1 VNLLPPPANSIA
13 HWSDVWP
20 LRTSCF
26 DMTGTTGCDGIPFAT
41 IRNHCAQ
48 RESDFQGEQHMK
60 SSFQARWLS
69 KKQAE
74 SLRKSGRLGRALLLD
89 SFKGFIVIE
98 PRAERLGDGDVLSPE
113 EADFE
118 LNDAW
123 CMESTVKIAQARR
136 LLGAVRKLV

>member
-1 VNLLPPPANSIA
+1 MDLA
-13 HWSDVWP
+13 
-20 LRTSCF
+20 
-26 DMTGTTGCDGIPFAT
+26 AT
-41 IRNHCAQ
+41 AISGGS
-48 RESDFQGEQHMK
+48 E
-60 SSFQARWLS
+60 
-69 KKQAE
+69 KK
-74 SLRKSGRLGRALLLD
+74 GLGRALLLD